1 MKKAAAF
8 LLACLAAAQLC
19 ACAADPSQPVVT
31 SDVLVSQDSAVQ
43 TALEQSAGQDYAYYW
58 ECEHIDE
65 EIEDYAELYRQEI
78 ERLRSSESVSAA
90 QLIAFYETEL
100 ENGLQTRR
108 DYLEGIAAL
117 NPPVSAQEAAN
128 IAGEIFETLYG
139 IDLSRQSIV
148 LSYVQSVDCWEAI
161 SSPLLDERGNIL
173 TDISTETAS
182 NALCSIRSDTGEIE
196 SMSYHPSQQEVQAMA
211 ATELPA
217 YIESNAE
224 YYNAAY
230 GMQTTD
236 NYFDTDAPGAQEALE
251 AMKEQLTALLSGT
264 VAVGGAQITS
274 VTAENVVYSPQLPR
288 ESSLY
293 FHLTA
298 NNGRTY
304 TLFWGFKY
312 PNYDFGGFPLRAFSL
327 SSGS

>member
-19 ACAADPSQPVVT
+19 ACAADPAQPVVT

-58 ECEHIDE
+58 EGEHIDE
-65 EIEDYAELYRQEI
+65 EIEYYAELYRQEL
-78 ERLRSSESVSAA
+78 EALRGGEDSLNNRQLTAYYES
-90 QLIAFYETEL
+90 EL
-100 ENGLQTRR
+100 ENDCPSQRE
-108 DYLEGIAAL
+108 YLEEIAAL
-117 NPPVSAQEAAN
+117 DPPVSAQEAAN
-128 IAGEIFETLYG
+128 IAGEYFEVLYG
-139 IDLSRQSIV
+139 IDLSQQPIILRYTPDGDQW
-148 LSYVQSVDCWEAI
+148 DAMF
-161 SSPLLDERGNIL
+161 SPLLDEQGRVPTGVQ
-173 TDISTETAS
+173 S
-182 NALCSIRSDTGEIE
+182 NAAFTALCFIRSDTGEII
-196 SMSYHPSQQEVQAMA
+196 SATYCTSQEENQAMT

-217 YIESNAE
+217 YIQRDTE
-224 YYNAAY
+224 YFAA
-230 GMQTTD
+230 THVA
-236 NYFDTDAPGAQEALE
+236 NYFDTEAPGAQEALE
-251 AMKEQLTALLSGT
+251 AMKEQLTTLLSGT

>member
-1 MKKAAAF
+1 
-8 LLACLAAAQLC
+8 
-19 ACAADPSQPVVT
+19 
-31 SDVLVSQDSAVQ
+31 
-43 TALEQSAGQDYAYYW
+43 
-58 ECEHIDE
+58 
-65 EIEDYAELYRQEI
+65 
-78 ERLRSSESVSAA
+78 
-90 QLIAFYETEL
+90 
-100 ENGLQTRR
+100 
-108 DYLEGIAAL
+108 
-117 NPPVSAQEAAN
+117 
-128 IAGEIFETLYG
+128 
-139 IDLSRQSIV
+139 
-148 LSYVQSVDCWEAI
+148 
-161 SSPLLDERGNIL
+161 
-173 TDISTETAS
+173 
-182 NALCSIRSDTGEIE
+182 
-196 SMSYHPSQQEVQAMA
+196 MSYHPSQQEVQAMA